1 MRLVMRL
8 TGQLPRRDGELVMLK
23 QNLPVAVV
31 ADPDPAYQQ
40 HIVQALSSSFRC
52 LVTRTLRE
60 TYQVIQREHPALV
73 TLELDQ
79 PDGDGLA
86 LIRLLQEDLQ
96 LRSILIA
103 CVTQRA
109 AVKEKIMAFR
119 AGADDYLVKPVTP
132 VMNFYG
138 RMLLLLRAGHIARSA
153 R

>member
-1 MRLVMRL
+1 
-8 TGQLPRRDGELVMLK
+8 MLK
-23 QNLPVAVV
+23 QNMPVAVI

-52 LVTRTLRE
+52 LVTRTLGE
-60 TYQVIQREHPALV
+60 TYQVIQRERPVLV

-103 CVTQRA
+103 CVTRRA
-109 AVKEKIMAFR
+109 AVKEKILAFR
-119 AGADDYLVKPVTP
+119 AGADDYLVKPLTP

>member
-1 MRLVMRL
+1 
-8 TGQLPRRDGELVMLK
+8 MLK
-23 QNLPVAVV
+23 QSLPLVVV

-60 TYQVIQREHPALV
+60 TYLVIQRERPALV
-73 TLELDQ
+73 ILELDQ

-86 LIRLLQEDLQ
+86 LIRWLQEDVQ

-103 CVTQRA
+103 CVTRRA
-109 AVKEKIMAFR
+109 GVKEKILAFR
-119 AGADDYLVKPVTP
+119 AGADDYLVKPLTP

-138 RMLLLLRAGHIARSA
+138 RMLLLLRAGLIARST